1 MKAAFRA
8 ALFLT
13 VLFAIPIIPFV
24 WLGES
29 FETGLLRA
37 LREPSSPSVVMGW
50 VIGLL
55 AADMF
60 LPVPSSA
67 VITYAGGVLG
77 VVTGTATSWI
87 GLSLG
92 AIGGFGLARFFGE
105 SIARRFSESEDIER
119 MSRFTQRHGATA
131 LVLTRAL
138 PILAEACV
146 LMLGAGRLS
155 WRQFLLPML
164 VSNLLLSLTYSACG
178 AYFKDSNAFPIAIV
192 ASGTVPLIGALVI
205 RRFWRPTARVAGE
218 RGGVSPPVNS

>member
-1 MKAAFRA
+1 MKPAIRA
-8 ALFLT
+8 ALFLI
-13 VLFAIPIIPFV
+13 VLFAIPIVPFV

-29 FETGLLRA
+29 FETGLLRS
-37 LREPSSPSVVMGW
+37 LHEPSSPIIVCGW
-50 VIGLL
+50 VIVLL

-77 VVTGTATSWI
+77 VVAGTIASWI

-92 AIGGFGLARFFGE
+92 AVGGFGLARLFGE
-105 SIARRFSESEDIER
+105 SIARRFSESADIER
-119 MSRFTQRHGATA
+119 MSQFTQRHGATA

-146 LMLGAGRLS
+146 LMLGTVRLS

-164 VSNLLLSLTYSACG
+164 VSNLLLSVTYSACG
-178 AYFKDSNAFPIAIV
+178 AYFKDSNAFPVAII
-192 ASGTVPLIGALVI
+192 ASGAVPLIAALFI
-205 RRFWRPTARVAGE
+205 RRKWK
-218 RGGVSPPVNS
+218 VSS